1 MQQTCESGRRCLEY
15 RRKRRVGA
23 HIARQGQGQVYS
35 AYIAI
40 FIVFFG
46 VVYLISASKAGTWIA
61 ENWIAPALKSGSK
74 AAATVVSK
82 PEPSAEPVTVVM
94 ETISQEL
101 VLPEKRAYALQ
112 IGVYADQNNAVKQSE
127 ALSKI
132 GAAGYVLSD
141 GDRYRV
147 LASAYEDEESAKKVS
162 GQLLAE
168 GIESRTHTLIRAK
181 RTLKATGT
189 SAQLT
194 QAQKAL
200 NAVDP
205 LLASLYE
212 AFLDF
217 DKNKESVSA
226 GLAAITA
233 IRSSVAEQVS
243 SLSAISAQSGALDAL
258 ISYYTD
264 VLAALDAQ
272 LAKTDASVVEFSS
285 GLKQLYITALL
296 AWDAV
301 DSQ

>member
-1 MQQTCESGRRCLEY
+1 MEY
-15 RRKRRVGA
+15 RRKRRVST
-23 HIARQGQGQVYS
+23 HITRQGQSQIYS
-35 AYIAI
+35 AYIMI

-46 VVYLISASKAGTWIA
+46 VVYLFSASKAGTWVA
-61 ENWIAPALKSGSK
+61 ENWIAPVLRSGKK
-74 AAATVVSK
+74 AETSIVSK

-94 ETISQEL
+94 DTISQEL

-112 IGVYADQNNAVKQSE
+112 IGVYADQNNALKQSE

-132 GAAGYVLSD
+132 GAAGYVLTD

-168 GIESRTHTLIRAK
+168 GIESKTHTLIRTK

-205 LLASLYE
+205 MLASLYE

-217 DKNKESVSA
+217 DKNKASVSD
-226 GLAAITA
+226 GLVAITA
-233 IRSSVAEQVS
+233 IRSTVAEQVNA
-243 SLSAISAQSGALDAL
+243 LTAISAQSGALDGL
-258 ISYYTD
+258 ISYYNG

-272 LAKTDASVVEFSS
+272 LAKSDASVVEFSS
-285 GLKQLYITALL
+285 GLKRLYIAALL

-301 DSQ
+301 DRQ